1 MKCNSLPQLRAW
13 ADAGAYW
20 PIWECELFSPYY
32 EVFSNDGDEMEVYT
46 VPPWKPYEFKQ
57 WELEEPHVVGLMGA
71 KINKALRPEVFEV
84 P

>member
-1 MKCNSLPQLRAW
+1 VL
-13 ADAGAYW
+13 
-20 PIWECELFSPYY
+20 
-32 EVFSNDGDEMEVYT
+32 SNDGDEMEVYT